1 MKKNILFIFSI
12 LALSLS
18 GCIKEK
24 KVTFDDSKAEFD
36 VAAYNARFGATDF
49 PLAIRVP
56 TEGRAFLTAD
66 PPITRATTNLR
77 FRVNLIGAQRGSA
90 ATVKYRVFSVG
101 TSAGAT
107 ITFPAPVSATLSI
120 FDAVPG
126 THYTALSGTC
136 TIPANSSFGYIDIPV
151 INPGV
156 SANTAASIGLEL
168 IDGGDIAPSVNY
180 RKVVLL
186 ISQK

>member
-1 MKKNILFIFSI
+1 MKKNIIFIFSI

-24 KVTFDDSKAEFD
+24 KAIFEDSKAEFD
-36 VAAYNARFGATDF
+36 VAANNAKFGATDF

-56 TEGRAFLTAD
+56 PEGRAFIAAD
-66 PPITRATTNLR
+66 PFITRASTGVR
-77 FRVNLIGAQRGSA
+77 FRVNLIGAQRGA
-90 ATVKYRVFSVG
+90 PATVKYRTFSVG
-101 TSAGAT
+101 ATAGAT
-107 ITFPAPVSATLSI
+107 VAYGAPISATLPIS
-120 FDAVPG
+120 DAVPG
-126 THYTALSGTC
+126 VHYTALSGTV
-136 TIPANSSFGYIDIPV
+136 TIPANSSFGYIDIPI

-156 SANTAASIGLEL
+156 SANEARSIGLEL
-168 IDGGDIAPSVNY
+168 IDGGDISISVNY